1 MLSCFM
7 YYYYEVFSCQ
17 LFPKGFLLKRILSEH
32 EIKLDG
38 FKRCLFKT
46 EKYLKTK

>member
-17 LFPKGFLLKRILSEH
+17 LFPKGFLEKRIMKFYLNR
-32 EIKLDG
+32 KLNW
-38 FKRCLFKT
+38 T
-46 EKYLKTK
+46 ALKAMFI

>member
-38 FKRCLFKT
+38 FKSYV
-46 EKYLKTK
+46 YLKRKNI